1 MLPKGLKN
9 SLNKIRQISSDIYHQ
24 YIPILE
30 DDTDISALAQPVLTV
45 PEVYNEF
52 CNALVNRIVYTAIE
66 TKTFN
71 SPLKGLEGNVMPLGY
86 AGQEIYVNPAKGR
99 QYNPNDFAGILQ
111 KYEADVKVQYLVKN
125 YDMQYPLT
133 IIRTKLKEAFVSW
146 ESLDSF
152 ISGLTNSLYNGMYID
167 EWKFTKALVS
177 SAYKQNMVQVET
189 VANSPSGS
197 EGYAKAFTTKAREL
211 FLNFQMPSTQYNA
224 WYKVGGAGKPITT
237 WTNPEDIVIL
247 IRNDIRAYLDVN
259 VLANAFQID
268 KAVLLGNIYPV
279 DNFDVYSDDG
289 TKIYD
294 GSAIYA
300 MIADRNWFK
309 IKPIDV
315 FMENDYNANNR
326 AMQYFLNNIKMYEFS
341 LFANACVF
349 ATGESTVTATDLDFV
364 DGNPTTVA
372 PSKSIVLEIATTPA
386 NATGTVTFTSATEAA
401 CTVTKIDNR
410 HVRVNG
416 IAAGSSVITAT
427 DGTNSDTIT
436 ITCEPTPVKIT
447 GLTPPAASISLGDT
461 PEAVTFT
468 VTPANGNTPI
478 YYTSSN
484 ESYFTVEK
492 DASKNNKCTVT
503 GVADGTATLIAT
515 TGEVTSLITV
525 TVDVT

>member
-30 DDTDISALAQPVLTV
+30 DDTDISAIANPVLTV

-133 IIRTKLKEAFVSW
+133 VIRTKLKEAFVSW
-146 ESLDSF
+146 ETLDNF
-152 ISGLTNSLYNGMYID
+152 ISGLVNSLYNGMYID

-189 VANSPSGS
+189 VANSPTGS

-247 IRNDIRAYLDVN
+247 IRNDVRAYLDVN

-289 TKIYD
+289 TQIFD
-294 GSAIYA
+294 GSSIYG

-309 IKPIDV
+309 IKPIDQ
-315 FMENDYNANNR
+315 FMEQQYNSNNR
-326 AMQYFLNNIKMYEFS
+326 AMQYYLNNIKLYEFS
-341 LFANACVF
+341 LFANAMVF
-349 ATGESTVTATDLDFV
+349 ATGESTVTATALSFV

-372 PSKSIVLEIATTPA
+372 PNKSIVLEIATTPA
-386 NATGTVTFTSATEAA
+386 NATGTVTFTSSDTTYA
-401 CTVTKIDNR
+401 TVTKIDDR

-416 IAAGSSVITAT
+416 VANGSSTITAT
-427 DGTNSDTIT
+427 DGTNSDTLAIT
-436 ITCEPTPVKIT
+436 VAPAEIKIT
-447 GLTPPAASISLGDT
+447 KLTPPAETISVT
-461 PEAVTFT
+461 TTEAVTFT
-468 VTPANGNTPI
+468 VTPADGNTPI

-484 ESYFTVEK
+484 DAIFTVEK
-492 DASKNNKCTVT
+492 DASKNNKCTIT

-515 TGEVTSLITV
+515 TGEVTALITV
-525 TVDVT
+525 TVDVA